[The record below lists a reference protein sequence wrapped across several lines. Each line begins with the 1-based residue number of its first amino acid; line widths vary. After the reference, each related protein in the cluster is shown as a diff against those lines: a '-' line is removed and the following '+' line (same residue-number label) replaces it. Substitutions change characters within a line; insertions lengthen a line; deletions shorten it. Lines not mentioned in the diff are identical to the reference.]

1 MKSQPISIEKQPTIN
16 HFGTKAGPNI
26 RHHLLSPFLASVNLH
41 RENRE
46 YSFSLSITYTSIV
59 SIEYQRNSFNQVHSR
74 KCTCKRKYTCSEHIV
89 HFFVLQNFKQL
100 YFINSSS
107 HRIPQNIWYRVCQVP
122 SFIAPS

>member
-74 KCTCKRKYTCSEHIV
+74 KCTCKRKYTCSEHI
-89 HFFVLQNFKQL
+89 HIFSYCKTSNNC
-100 YFINSSS
+100 ISSTRRAIGFLKTS
-107 HRIPQNIWYRVCQVP
+107 GTGCVKFLP
-122 SFIAPS
+122 S